1 MHSKRHLFDIFF
13 SIAVLILLP
22 IGFVAMR
29 GYNSDS
35 IYSLSQAR
43 DIIQFG
49 SLSGWIY
56 SAVPFTVPDVI
67 LSIPLA
73 LLHQNPY
80 VFYIISSPVQ
90 IAIFIF
96 LYSIYGSRVNQEKS
110 WLAVFLATTI
120 ASVFLAF
127 VGSMLLR
134 DAYYS
139 IVEPFFVFVHHGFA
153 AVFAVIFFLFLT
165 ANDFSEVKRSPLI
178 FSVLLGLMVAS
189 DFYFGLYFGL
199 LLVSTLN
206 AKNWKKVFIIST
218 CFGMLSIAIFLLSW
232 WLNPSLRLQVLNS
245 GTPSEYDQLKVLF
258 LLMGILVF
266 PTASIMFLM
275 YKKSCPIQLK
285 NLYVALILTTLL
297 IFFGGLIKDKYAFR
311 YIAIAYPISI
321 ILLAQVILFLSE
333 KNRFLLLLLSGALVT
348 SLTLTSIFY
357 RGHHSSH
364 IYRTEISCLNK
375 INLPHSNLVAQY
387 WPAKIVFESTGR
399 QFNLW
404 QVDGNLQAFDWINNK
419 KWETLY
425 PDNGVV
431 LLVLEG
437 LSNGVTDKVK
447 SQSDATLVCDGKI
460 LLVRGAVSE
469 ILPMSF
475 K

>member
-22 IGFVAMR
+22 IGFVTMR

-56 SAVPFTVPDVI
+56 SAVPFIFPDVI

-73 LLHQNPY
+73 NLHSSPY
-80 VFYIISSPVQ
+80 VFYLISSPIQ
-90 IAIFIF
+90 ITMFIF
-96 LYSIYGSRVNQEKS
+96 LYSIYRSRIDQEKS
-110 WLAVFLATTI
+110 WIEVLVATTI
-120 ASVFLAF
+120 AAVFLAF
-127 VGSMLLR
+127 VGSALLR

-139 IVEPFFVFVHHGFA
+139 VVETFFVFVHHGFA
-153 AVFAVIFFLFLT
+153 AMFAIIFFLFFT
-165 ANDFSEVKRSPLI
+165 ANDFFEIKRSPLI
-178 FSVLLGLMVAS
+178 FTVLLGLMVAS

-199 LLVSTLN
+199 LLVSTFN
-206 AKNWKKVFIIST
+206 FKNWKKVFIVST
-218 CFGMLSIAIFLLSW
+218 SFGILSIAIFLLSW

-245 GTPSEYDQLKVLF
+245 SSPSEYDQLQVLF
-258 LLMGILVF
+258 LLMGILLV
-266 PTASIMFLM
+266 PTASFIFLI
-275 YKKSCPIQLK
+275 YKKSCPAQIK
-285 NLYVALILTTLL
+285 NLYVALTLTILL

-321 ILLAQVILFLSE
+321 ILLAQFILFLSE
-333 KNRFLLLLLSGALVT
+333 KNRFLLLLLSGVFVSAFTFV
-348 SLTLTSIFY
+348 SIFY
-357 RGHHSSH
+357 GGHKSSH
-364 IYRTEISCLNK
+364 IYRNEISCLNK
-375 INLPHSNLVAQY
+375 INRPHSNLVAQY
-387 WPAKIVFESTGR
+387 WPAKVIFESTGR

-404 QVDGNLQAFDWINNK
+404 QVDGNLKAFDWINNK

-425 PDNGVV
+425 PDNGVI
-431 LLVLEG
+431 LLVKEG
-437 LSNGVTDKVK
+437 FNNEVTDKFT
-447 SQSDATLVCDGKI
+447 SQSDTTLVCDGKI
-460 LLVRGAVSE
+460 LLIKGTVSE
-469 ILPMSF
+469 ILPITF